1 MLKHA
6 MDVKVN
12 VQPIFSNVVHTA
24 VWEGPCRVG
33 RPEILSPEYES
44 RAGKEEFK
52 SWKKTVVEG
61 ICAEANVLEPLYIE
75 YDETFYVSD
84 EKLHEL
90 APNPSEIDLFLIT
103 YRVPGIERL
112 GIPVSMI
119 NCGPTPVDLVAFY
132 RDIGLDAYMAHDYDE
147 FNDIVR
153 RLQVKKALANTK
165 LLVLTADEQ
174 FPVSVN
180 SSNPDIYGLNLKYG
194 IRSTRHSIREVFDY
208 MDSTTSEERFA
219 ADAKALSDKAEAST
233 ISDKLI
239 CHDLDYMNAVKSMM
253 EKFGCNAFTTACKE
267 LCASRLP
274 MRNKCTPCLTH
285 SLLRN
290 DRIPTACEEDLNA
303 WMAIAV
309 LMYLTKKAPFMGN
322 PSLVK
327 AHKRPIEDL
336 GMTRLVAGPAE
347 GFDEEVLEV
356 RHAVPPTKLLGYD
369 KPEMPFELGHFTYEG
384 FGTKVQVNMA
394 DTDDKTVTIA
404 RFDRHGEKMIAAKGE
419 IVSCA
424 YRDIE
429 CSPAVYYHI
438 DGGAREF
445 RHALADGGYGHHL
458 VVVYGDYRDELK
470 KLAKIVGFEMEI
482 FN

>member
-12 VQPIFSNVVHTA
+12 VRPIFSNVVHTA

-90 APNPSEIDLFLIT
+90 APNPSEVDLFLIT

-132 RDIGLDAYMAHDYDE
+132 RDIGLDAYMAHDYEE
-147 FNDIVR
+147 FNDIIR

-208 MDSTTSEERFA
+208 MDSTTSEEKFA
-219 ADAKALSDKAEAST
+219 AEAKALSDKA
-233 ISDKLI
+233 K
-239 CHDLDYMNAVKSMM
+239 
-253 EKFGCNAFTTACKE
+253 
-267 LCASRLP
+267 
-274 MRNKCTPCLTH
+274 
-285 SLLRN
+285 
-290 DRIPTACEEDLNA
+290 
-303 WMAIAV
+303 
-309 LMYLTKKAPFMGN
+309 
-322 PSLVK
+322 
-327 AHKRPIEDL
+327 
-336 GMTRLVAGPAE
+336 
-347 GFDEEVLEV
+347 
-356 RHAVPPTKLLGYD
+356 
-369 KPEMPFELGHFTYEG
+369 
-384 FGTKVQVNMA
+384 Q
-394 DTDDKTVTIA
+394 A
-404 RFDRHGEKMIAAKGE
+404 R
-419 IVSCA
+419 
-424 YRDIE
+424 
-429 CSPAVYYHI
+429 
-438 DGGAREF
+438 
-445 RHALADGGYGHHL
+445 
-458 VVVYGDYRDELK
+458 
-470 KLAKIVGFEMEI
+470 
-482 FN
+482 